1 MLRLLASALAASAL
15 AAVAVTSGTAS
26 TGHRFFGLKDDTDS
40 VSSNWSGYALEPPT
54 GTDLQFTSITG
65 TWTQPKATCS
75 SGSEAASAF
84 WVGLGGEIDTATSL
98 EQTGTSADCNSSGM
112 PSYYAWYEI
121 LPAAAVK

>member
-1 MLRLLASALAASAL
+1 MLRLLASVLAASAL

-26 TGHRFFGLKDDTDS
+26 TSHRFFGLKDDTDS
-40 VSSNWSGYALEPPT
+40 VSSNWSGYALEPPA

-75 SGSEAASAF
+75 SSGSESASAF

-98 EQTGTSADCNSSGM
+98 EQTGTSAACN
-112 PSYYAWYEI
+112 
-121 LPAAAVK
+121 